1 MGAMRWAAVSSPI
14 GELGVAVDT
23 TGPDERL
30 CRVQFQGA
38 PPGRAEEPD
47 EEPDGLLAVAV
58 IQLTE
63 YFEGARTE
71 FDLPLVVRSGTE
83 FERKVWDRIAA
94 IEYGETNTYGSIA
107 KELGDAGAARAVG
120 IACNRNP
127 LPLVIPCHRVVGAG
141 GKLVGFGGGL
151 PRKVHLL
158 ELEARVTIEAAFR

>member
-1 MGAMRWAAVSSPI
+1 MRWAAVSSPI
-14 GELGVAVDT
+14 GELGVAVDAD
-23 TGPDERL
+23 GL
-30 CRVQFQGA
+30 CSVQFQGA

-47 EEPDGLLAVAV
+47 GLLATAAV
-58 IQLTE
+58 QLTE
-63 YFEGARTE
+63 YFEGVRTE

-94 IEYGETNTYGSIA
+94 IAYGETTTYGSIA
-107 KELGDAGAARAVG
+107 TELGDPGAARAVG

>member
-1 MGAMRWAAVSSPI
+1 MRWAAVPSPI
-14 GELGVAVDT
+14 GEIGVAVD
-23 TGPDERL
+23 GDSV
-30 CRVQFQGA
+30 CGVQFQGA
-38 PPGRAEEPD
+38 PPGRAEEL
-47 EEPDGLLAVAV
+47 PDGLLAAASA
-58 IQLTE
+58 QLTE
-63 YFEGARTE
+63 YFEGKRTE

-83 FERKVWDRIAA
+83 FERRVWDRIAA

-107 KELGDAGAARAVG
+107 KKLGDAGAARAVG

>member
-1 MGAMRWAAVSSPI
+1 MRWAAVSSPI
-14 GELGVAVDT
+14 GELGVAIDT
-23 TGPDERL
+23 DGL
-30 CRVQFQGA
+30 CSVQFQGA

-47 EEPDGLLAVAV
+47 GLLATAAV
-58 IQLTE
+58 QLTE
-63 YFEGARTE
+63 YFEGVRTE

-83 FERKVWDRIAA
+83 FERRVWDRIAA
-94 IEYGETNTYGSIA
+94 IEYGETTTYGSIA
-107 KELGDAGAARAVG
+107 TELGDPGAARAVG
-120 IACNRNP
+120 VACNRNP

>member
-1 MGAMRWAAVSSPI
+1 MGAMRWASVSSPI
-14 GELGVAVDT
+14 GELGLAIDDA
-23 TGPDERL
+23 GL

-47 EEPDGLLAVAV
+47 GLLATAAD
-58 IQLTE
+58 QLTE

-107 KELGDAGAARAVG
+107 TELGDPGAARAVG
-120 IACNRNP
+120 VACNRNP

>member
-14 GELGVAVDT
+14 GELGIAV
-23 TGPDERL
+23 EAEKL

-47 EEPDGLLAVAV
+47 GLLATAAA
-58 IQLTE
+58 QLTE
-63 YFEGARTE
+63 YFDGVRTE
-71 FDLPLVVRSGTE
+71 FDLPLVIRSGTE

-94 IEYGETNTYGSIA
+94 INYGETNTYGSIA
-107 KELGDAGAARAVG
+107 TELGDPGAARAVG